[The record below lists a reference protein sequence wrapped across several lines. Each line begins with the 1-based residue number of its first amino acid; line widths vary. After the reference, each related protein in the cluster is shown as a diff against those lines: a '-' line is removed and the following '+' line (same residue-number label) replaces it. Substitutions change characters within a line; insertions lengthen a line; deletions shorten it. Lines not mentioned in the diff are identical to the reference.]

1 MFCFGPRL
9 GLKTEL
15 LAQAE
20 QFFILRFFLGGGDLM
35 RKERKIGEK
44 IEAIDFF
51 NVHNIFTYYFKTT
64 GWEVI
69 GVMVLVEA
77 NCSVYFWLLEGP
89 S

>member
-1 MFCFGPRL
+1 
-9 GLKTEL
+9 
-15 LAQAE
+15 
-20 QFFILRFFLGGGDLM
+20 M

-44 IEAIDFF
+44 IEAIGFF

>member
-1 MFCFGPRL
+1 
-9 GLKTEL
+9 
-15 LAQAE
+15 
-20 QFFILRFFLGGGDLM
+20 M

-51 NVHNIFTYYFKTT
+51 NVYNIFTYYFKTT
-64 GWEVI
+64 SWEVI

-77 NCSVYFWLLEGP
+77 NCSVNFWLLEGP

>member
-20 QFFILRFFLGGGDLM
+20 QFSILRFFLGGDLM

-51 NVHNIFTYYFKTT
+51 NVYNIFTYYFKTT
-64 GWEVI
+64 SWEVI